1 MTCYFGHGDALY
13 GRIVYRLY
21 LIHSRPTQL
30 QVVIKKII
38 TGAGVVY

>member
-1 MTCYFGHGDALY
+1 MLANDLLFWSRRCA

-21 LIHSRPTQL
+21 LIHSTQL